1 MLGDEALCGLIF
13 RIHARIGHIAIVVF
27 VSKYERIDAWC
38 IVLKKI
44 HADSACGCQ
53 CYDLCHKS
61 TFYSTL

>member
-38 IVLKKI
+38 IVLKKFMQTVLVAVSVTI
-44 HADSACGCQ
+44 
-53 CYDLCHKS
+53 
-61 TFYSTL
+61 

>member
-53 CYDLCHKS
+53 C
-61 TFYSTL
+61 